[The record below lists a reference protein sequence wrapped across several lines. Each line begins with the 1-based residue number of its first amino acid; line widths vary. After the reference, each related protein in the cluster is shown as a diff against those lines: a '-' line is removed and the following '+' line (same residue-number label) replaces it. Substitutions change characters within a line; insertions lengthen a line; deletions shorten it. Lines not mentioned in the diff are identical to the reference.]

1 MAMSSSIRRRSGL
14 TDEWIGC
21 EDIGS
26 SSRAEGQPFMLGARP
41 GLPQPLIAA
50 YECARPRP
58 KHPSRGAGSCMG
70 AKPQAAQRRESPLRG
85 SDLPLAND
93 EVGSEP
99 VFRSGIK
106 RQI

>member
-70 AKPQAAQRRESPLRG
+70 RTLPFNTCPLIDRFLGAIAREQTDR
-85 SDLPLAND
+85 
-93 EVGSEP
+93 
-99 VFRSGIK
+99 FRPTTDI
-106 RQI
+106 